1 MWDVFLLFSIP
12 VGGGIPAG
20 VLLAK
25 TKGISWIAMT
35 VLYFASD
42 VVFAC
47 IFEPTMKFIVVA
59 GKRSPAFTR
68 VVDAFKQSTQKTISK
83 YGLSPSPF
91 SLVMI
96 AFGVDPITGRAATV
110 AAGHGFL
117 SGWTLAIIGD
127 MFFFLVLMS
136 STLWLNNILGDGTW
150 TAIIVMVGMMVLPG
164 LIRRVRDRWH

>member
-1 MWDVFLLFSIP
+1 
-12 VGGGIPAG
+12 
-20 VLLAK
+20 
-25 TKGISWIAMT
+25 
-35 VLYFASD
+35 
-42 VVFAC
+42 
-47 IFEPTMKFIVVA
+47 
-59 GKRSPAFTR
+59 
-68 VVDAFKQSTQKTISK
+68 
-83 YGLSPSPF
+83 
-91 SLVMI
+91 MI